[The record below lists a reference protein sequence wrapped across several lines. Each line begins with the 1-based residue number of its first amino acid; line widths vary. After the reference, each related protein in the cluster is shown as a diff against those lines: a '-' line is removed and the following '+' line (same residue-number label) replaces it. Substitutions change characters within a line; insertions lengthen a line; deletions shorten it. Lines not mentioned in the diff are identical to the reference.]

1 MKIPKGFQLPRLI
14 SNLVFTGLILAASV
28 INNHKDFPL
37 FYIFSYNILLF
48 IPAWI
53 NNFLLLP
60 RFYRDKNVKKYL
72 VAVMVLFLLSVII
85 LGWYLQYLY
94 GHFSNSGLVD
104 FTPLAISA
112 SNPEIPERHQSY
124 FDVFPGIV
132 VMMFMMAAGRSV
144 QRFLVKIKKEEQAKA
159 QQTIAQL
166 HLLKSQISPHYLFN
180 VLNSLY
186 ALALKKSEETP
197 DVILKMSDILRYSLY
212 ETQGKEIAVS
222 HEIHILKMFMD
233 IEKLRMPENARISF
247 YHSVKEPGKI
257 APMLLLPLIENAFK
271 HGIDSNILK
280 LRISRHH

>member
-1 MKIPKGFQLPRLI
+1 
-14 SNLVFTGLILAASV
+14 
-28 INNHKDFPL
+28 
-37 FYIFSYNILLF
+37 
-48 IPAWI
+48 
-53 NNFLLLP
+53 
-60 RFYRDKNVKKYL
+60 
-72 VAVMVLFLLSVII
+72 MVLFLLSVII

-132 VMMFMMAAGRSV
+132 VMMFMMAAGCSV

-186 ALALKKSEETP
+186 ASALKKSEETP

-247 YHSVKEPGKI
+247 YHSVKEAGKI

-271 HGIDSNILK
+271 HGIDSNIEASYIEASL
-280 LRISRHH
+280 IYDHHGLVFTCKNNFKALPDRKVGGIGIENIRKRLEILYPSHHQLEIKKEKNVFNVTLEINF